1 MMNLPVV
8 LEALAFTLG
17 LVLVTPCA
25 LLLLEVCFASNKGAP
40 SPSQAI
46 VRATPRFVVLIPAH
60 NEEGGIEAVI
70 EPLIRRG
77 YELLV
82 VADNCTDRTC
92 EVARK
97 AGAGV
102 VERLDADRRGKG
114 FALDFGIESLA
125 ANPPDVVIVF
135 DADCFLKVGDFET
148 LAAFCHQV
156 QRPIQSFYSMER
168 FVSATTRQQITAFAW
183 TVKNYVRPLGLLRLG
198 VPCQLMGTGMAFPWA
213 LISKSKLASSEI
225 VEDMKLGIDF
235 VNAGHGPIFFPAVE
249 VQSSFPTNSLG
260 LQTQRER
267 WEIGHLRM
275 IGGHSIQ
282 TILSGIL
289 RANIQQLLFGL
300 DLFIPPLAFLAIFVS
315 FFVTLGVLIWL
326 AFGVA
331 SLLILALLALAF
343 FSCACLL
350 AWFRFGRE
358 DLGTSTLL
366 NVPAYILMKIPLY
379 LRGLVQRP
387 THWVRTKRD
396 NEGGP
401 E

>member
-1 MMNLPVV
+1 MNLPIV
-8 LEALAFTLG
+8 LEALALILG
-17 LVLVTPCA
+17 LLLVMPCA
-25 LLLLEVCFASNKGAP
+25 LLLLEVCFASKKGGRGA
-40 SPSQAI
+40 SQAI
-46 VRATPRFVVLIPAH
+46 TQAIPRLVVLIPAH
-60 NEEGGIEAVI
+60 NEEAGIEAVI

-82 VADNCTDRTC
+82 VADNCTDRTA

-102 VERLDADRRGKG
+102 VERRDADRRGKG
-114 FALDFGIESLA
+114 FALDFGIEALA

-148 LAAFCHQV
+148 LAALCHQV

-168 FVSATTRQQITAFAW
+168 FVPANTRQQITAFAW
-183 TVKNYVRPLGLLRLG
+183 TVKNYVRPSGLLRLG

-213 LISKSKLASSEI
+213 LISKSKLASGEI

-235 VNAGHGPIFFPAVE
+235 VNSGKGPIFFPAVE
-249 VQSSFPTNSLG
+249 VQSSFPTNSTG

-275 IGGHSIQ
+275 ISRHSVQMIVG
-282 TILSGIL
+282 GIL
-289 RANIQQLLFGL
+289 RANSQQLIFGL

-315 FFVTLGVLIWL
+315 LFASLGMLIWF
-326 AFGVA
+326 AFG
-331 SLLILALLALAF
+331 LTTPLILADIAF
-343 FSCACLL
+343 TFFTCACLI

-358 DLGTSTLL
+358 DLTFATLL
-366 NVPAYILMKIPLY
+366 SVPAYILKKIPLY
-379 LRGLVQRP
+379 ISGLVHRP
-387 THWVRTKRD
+387 KHWVRTKRD
-396 NEGGP
+396 NENGP

>member
-8 LEALAFTLG
+8 LEAIALILG
-17 LVLVTPCA
+17 LVLVMPCA
-25 LLLLEVCFASNKGAP
+25 LLLLEVCFASKKGGPRA
-40 SPSQAI
+40 SQAI
-46 VRATPRFVVLIPAH
+46 ALATPRFVVLIPAH

-70 EPLIRRG
+70 EPLRRRG

-82 VADNCTDRTC
+82 VADNCIDRTS
-92 EVARK
+92 EVVSK
-97 AGAGV
+97 AGARV
-102 VERLDADRRGKG
+102 IERHDANRRGKG
-114 FALDFGIESLA
+114 FALDFGIEALE

-135 DADCFLKVGDFET
+135 DADCFLKLGDFET

-168 FVSATTRQQITAFAW
+168 FVHATTRQQITAFAW
-183 TVKNYVRPLGLLRLG
+183 TVKNYVRPSGLLRLG

-235 VNAGHGPIFFPAVE
+235 VNSGNGPIFFPGVE
-249 VQSSFPTNSLG
+249 VQSSFPTNRLG

-282 TILSGIL
+282 MIVGGLL
-289 RANIQQLLFGL
+289 RANIRRLIFGL
-300 DLFIPPLAFLAIFVS
+300 DLFVPPLAFLAIFVS
-315 FFVTLGVLIWL
+315 FFTTLGGVIWVTLGIT
-326 AFGVA
+326 
-331 SLLILALLALAF
+331 SLLILATMAF
-343 FSCACLL
+343 VFFTCACLV

-358 DLGTSTLL
+358 DLGFSTLL

-379 LRGLVQRP
+379 LRGLLFRP
-387 THWVRTKRD
+387 KHWVRTKRD
-396 NEGGP
+396 NENRP